1 MTDTFEVDPLTRIEG
16 MGKIKVEVSDNELQD
31 LKFQITVAP
40 RFFEYL
46 LKGKR
51 AEEAPKLTQRI
62 CGICYV
68 SHHLAAVKAIENAYE
83 VKPTK
88 TAVKLRRLMNAGGFV
103 TSHSL
108 HSAFLAVPDLVGLP
122 AEQRNFIGLMSKYPD
137 LGKAALRIHAYGN
150 EVVKA
155 TGGRIV
161 HVVTSVPGGQT
172 LAMKEE
178 RRREL
183 IEEGKEV
190 LELIKVY
197 ADFVFNLFEEDTLV
211 CSQFP
216 DVETNFM
223 ALVNGDDDHYDVYD
237 GDARILSGTGKKVAK
252 FNPNKYYEYIQEAV
266 WEHSS
271 TKVPY
276 YKPEGVNG
284 NLRVGPLARL
294 NVASRIPFEVA
305 AEYEERYLK
314 LFPRPCI
321 QVQGF
326 NLARI
331 PELVAAQEEVLQ
343 LLEDPGITD
352 TDIRVPVKAK
362 AGEGASFIEAPR
374 GILTHHY
381 VINDQGLI
389 TYSNIMAPTTYNH
402 PLIQQDL
409 YENAK
414 LYGSELADP
423 EKRTEACWRLEKIV
437 RAYDPC
443 TSCSVHMVD
452 FDIKVD
458 GTSVEVKEA
467 SK

>member
-1 MTDTFEVDPLTRIEG
+1 MTEVEIDPLTRIEG
-16 MGKIKVEVSDNELQD
+16 MGKIKIVVKNNELID
-31 LKFQITVAP
+31 LKFQVTVAP

-46 LKGKR
+46 LTGKR
-51 AEEAPKLTQRI
+51 VEEAPRLTQRI

-68 SHHLAAVKAIENAYE
+68 SHHLASVKAIENAWN
-83 VKPTK
+83 VIPTE
-88 TAVKLRRLMNAGGFV
+88 TAVKLRRLMNAGGYV

-108 HSAFLAVPDLVGLP
+108 HSAFLAIPDMIGLP
-122 AEQRNFIGLMSKYPD
+122 PEGRNFVALMGKYPEI
-137 LGKAALRIHAYGN
+137 GKAALKIHAYGN
-150 EVVKA
+150 KVVEA

-161 HVVTSVPGGQT
+161 QVVTSVPGGQT
-172 LAMKEE
+172 LALKEE
-178 RRREL
+178 RRRVL
-183 IEEGKEV
+183 LKEGKEV
-190 LELIKVY
+190 LDLIKVY
-197 ADFVFNLFEEDTLV
+197 ADWVFDFFENDAPH

-216 DVETNFM
+216 DIETNFM
-223 ALVNGDDDHYDVYD
+223 ALVNGEDSHYDVYD
-237 GDARILSGTGKKVAK
+237 GDARIISGTGKEMAR
-252 FNPNKYYEYIQEAV
+252 FNPNYYYQYIQEAV

-294 NVASRIPFEVA
+294 NVASRLPWPVA
-305 AEYEERYLK
+305 REYEERYLK

-331 PELVAAQEEVLQ
+331 PELIAGQEEVIQ
-343 LLEDPGITD
+343 MLEDPHIID
-352 TDIRVPVKAK
+352 TNIRIPVKSK
-362 AGEGASFIEAPR
+362 GGEGASFIEAPR
-374 GILTHHY
+374 GTLTHHY
-381 VINDQGLI
+381 VIDDKGLI
-389 TYSNIMAPTTYNH
+389 RYTNIMAPTTYNH

-409 YENAK
+409 FENAK
-414 LYGSELADP
+414 IYASEFVDP
-423 EKRTEACWRLEKIV
+423 VKRAEACWRLEKIV

-458 GTSVEVKEA
+458 GCIVEVKEVA
-467 SK
+467 